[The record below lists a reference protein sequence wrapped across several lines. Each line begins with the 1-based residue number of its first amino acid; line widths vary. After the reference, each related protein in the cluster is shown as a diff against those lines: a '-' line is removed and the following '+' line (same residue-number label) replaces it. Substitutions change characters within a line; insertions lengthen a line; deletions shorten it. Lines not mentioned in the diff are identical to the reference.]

1 MAQSFR
7 LYATGARRVV
17 LGPSRYI
24 AWLATFVLALTA
36 FVGRSV
42 GGSRSWLP
50 LGAYAVQPIQFVQVL
65 LIPCWAPL
73 LSARGR
79 LPCVRMRCLC

>member
-1 MAQSFR
+1 MRPALVRWF
-7 LYATGARRVV
+7 LARRM
-17 LGPSRYI
+17 YI
-24 AWLATFVLALTA
+24 AALATLVLALTA

-73 LSARGR
+73 LSATTGF
-79 LPCVRMRCLC
+79 PCVRMRCLC